1 MNNVLPRMT
10 TVWILLQI
18 TFLSSILD
26 LPQVIFYREGFITQ
40 TQMTMIY
47 RKFFSQV
54 SILRRENCL
63 LTQSGDKST
72 TLIKNDEIRRK

>member
-1 MNNVLPRMT
+1 MT

-26 LPQVIFYREGFITQ
+26 LPQVIFYREGFITQTQ